1 MSPKLLVN
9 NEDKRF
15 APFMDAT
22 GAHAGALLGDVRH
35 DPYQSGG
42 LGTPAHERVESGMI
56 HKANKGVLYIDEI
69 GTMTMKTQQE
79 LLSAMQEKKYA
90 ITGQSENSSGAMVR
104 SQAVPCDFVLV
115 ASGNLQVLEGM
126 HIAMRS
132 RIRGYGYEVFMK
144 DSMEDTPENRK
155 KLVRFVAQ
163 EVKNDGRI
171 PHFAPDALDE
181 IILEANEKMEKTIE
195 NLLERF
201 KTIRAGRANPAIL
214 DGVKVE
220 YYGTPTPLN
229 QLATVS
235 VPEARRLQI
244 KPFDKSCLANIEKAI
259 FEADLGLTPNNT
271 GELIFIAIPELTE
284 DRRREFVKQAKT
296 LAEEAKI
303 ALRNIRQD
311 ANNAIKKDE
320 EINEDM
326 EKSLMNEVQDLI
338 NDFNKKVDE
347 KLKEKEEELMT
358 I

>member
-1 MSPKLLVN
+1 M
-9 NEDKRF
+9 
-15 APFMDAT
+15 
-22 GAHAGALLGDVRH
+22 
-35 DPYQSGG
+35 
-42 LGTPAHERVESGMI
+42 
-56 HKANKGVLYIDEI
+56 
-69 GTMTMKTQQE
+69 
-79 LLSAMQEKKYA
+79 
-90 ITGQSENSSGAMVR
+90 
-104 SQAVPCDFVLV
+104 
-115 ASGNLQVLEGM
+115 
-126 HIAMRS
+126 
-132 RIRGYGYEVFMK
+132 
-144 DSMEDTPENRK
+144 
-155 KLVRFVAQ
+155 
-163 EVKNDGRI
+163 
-171 PHFAPDALDE
+171 DE

-320 EINEDM
+320 EINEIAKKSIYDNKINKISDNLYLSNRQI
-326 EKSLMNEVQDLI
+326 EILKRYEIDYKKFNDIKSLMYEVETALEEVYDADDLQALSI
-338 NDFNKKVDE
+338 ELSEFNYYHNTNK
-347 KLKEKEEELMT
+347 
-358 I
+358 